1 MMAEMARPVSVGCL
15 ESSSLLAVRVVVVV
29 FLVLGGKW
37 RLGGV
42 VCRRKRVSSFR
53 KAILPERT

>member
-29 FLVLGGKW
+29 VLGGRW

-53 KAILPERT
+53 KAILAERT